1 MTIPTMK
8 LKTVIQGFIMGIGEI
23 VPVAGA
29 STLALVMGIYDE
41 FVNLLYSISNFFKS
55 LAKFI
60 FLRIKFKDLKQSFK
74 EIHFGFGLPLATGA
88 ILSVILLTRA
98 MHSLLE
104 TNQTEVYAFV
114 FGLVLASIYVPWK
127 EIRKASLK
135 EYSVILF
142 TATIFFFFFG
152 ISNITFVES
161 PSQLYFLF
169 SGIVAVSAVV
179 LPGISASFIL
189 VLLGM
194 YNPILE
200 LVSKLLDFNITASE
214 LLSLGLF
221 GFGAV
226 LGFTILIRFLKYSL
240 MTFSNIVFSIL
251 VGIMLASL
259 RVLWPFDPNN
269 GANYL
274 PIFLLIAIGALV
286 PFVITWVSN
295 LSNRDSI
302 KEI

>member
-1 MTIPTMK
+1 
-8 LKTVIQGFIMGIGEI
+8 
-23 VPVAGA
+23 
-29 STLALVMGIYDE
+29 
-41 FVNLLYSISNFFKS
+41 
-55 LAKFI
+55 
-60 FLRIKFKDLKQSFK
+60 
-74 EIHFGFGLPLATGA
+74 
-88 ILSVILLTRA
+88 
-98 MHSLLE
+98 MHDLLE

-127 EIRKASLK
+127 EIKKPSVK
-135 EYSVILF
+135 EYGVILM
-142 TATIFFFFFG
+142 TGIIFFFFFG
-152 ISNITFVES
+152 ISSLTFVES
-161 PSQLYFLF
+161 PSYLYFLF
-169 SGIVAVSAVV
+169 SGILSVSAVV

-200 LVSKLLDFNITASE
+200 LVSKLLDFNITTGE
-214 LLSLGLF
+214 LISLGLF

-269 GANYL
+269 GASYL
-274 PIFLLIAIGALV
+274 PIFLLIGIGALV
-286 PFVITWVSN
+286 PFIITWISN

>member
-1 MTIPTMK
+1 MFI
-8 LKTVIQGFIMGIGEI
+8 KTLIQGFIMGIGEI
-23 VPVAGA
+23 IPVAGA

-41 FVNLLYSISNFFKS
+41 FVNLLYSISNFIKA
-55 LAKFI
+55 LIKFAL
-60 FLRIKFKDLKQSFK
+60 FRLSFKDLKQSFAD
-74 EIHFGFGLPLATGA
+74 IHFSFGLPLALGA
-88 ILSVILLTRA
+88 VLSVVALARL
-98 MHSLLE
+98 MHDLLE

-127 EIRKASLK
+127 EIKKPSVK
-135 EYSVILF
+135 EYGVILM
-142 TATIFFFFFG
+142 TGIIFFFFFG
-152 ISNITFVES
+152 ISSLTFVES
-161 PSQLYFLF
+161 PSYLYFLF
-169 SGIVAVSAVV
+169 SGILSVSAVV

-200 LVSKLLDFNITASE
+200 LVSKLLDFNITAGE

-269 GANYL
+269 GASYL
-274 PIFLLIAIGALV
+274 PIFLLIGIGALV
-286 PFVITWVSN
+286 PFIITWISN